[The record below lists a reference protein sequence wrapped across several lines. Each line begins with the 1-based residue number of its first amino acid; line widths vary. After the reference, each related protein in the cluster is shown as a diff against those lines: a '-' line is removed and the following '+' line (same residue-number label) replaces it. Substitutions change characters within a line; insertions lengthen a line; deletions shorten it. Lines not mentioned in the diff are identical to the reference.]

1 MSQLT
6 TAARPYALAA
16 FGFAADSSSIEEWQG
31 MLVFAAEVA
40 KNESIQQLIAG
51 ADAANKVA
59 TMFISICGEQLN
71 SKGQNFV
78 KILAQNDRLALLPE
92 ISAMFN
98 ELKTMHEK
106 QVNVDVTS
114 AIALDD
120 AQMDSLSA
128 ALEKRFDRKVHLNC
142 SVDPSIVA
150 GLIVKAG
157 DTVIDGSLN
166 SQLNRLNDALQA

>member
-16 FGFAADSSSIEEWQG
+16 FEFAVEKSSIDEWQS

-40 KNESIQQLIAG
+40 KNDKMHQLLVG
-51 ADAANKVA
+51 ADAASKVA
-59 TMFISICGEQLN
+59 TMFNSICGEQLN
-71 SKGQNFV
+71 TKGQNFI
-78 KILAQNDRLALLPE
+78 KILAENNRLAFLPE
-92 ISAMFN
+92 ISTMFD
-98 ELKTMHEK
+98 EFKIEREK
-106 QVNVDVTS
+106 QINVDVTS
-114 AIALDD
+114 ATKLNA
-120 AQMDSLSA
+120 AQKKNLSK

-150 GLIVKAG
+150 GLIIKAG
-157 DTVIDGSLN
+157 DTVIDGSVN

>member
-16 FGFAADSSSIEEWQG
+16 FDFAADSSSIEEWQS

-40 KNESIQQLIAG
+40 KNESIQQLIVG
-51 ADAANKVA
+51 ADAASKVA

-78 KILAQNDRLALLPE
+78 KILAENDRLALLPE

-98 ELKTMHEK
+98 ELKTMREK

-120 AQMDSLSA
+120 AQINSLSA